1 MLMFLDFV
9 PFKKRPALRRAGAK
23 NDPVNTGRGLRF
35 NEAQNSSSTTDL
47 DVVGVRAKA
56 KDLKWPLAEICQAN
70 IDHGKRVIL
79 SSIGRSIE
87 DRNRRLLAWSRIFPD
102 FPRGVTMSVHVVQL
116 LLVLKSVHGCVKA
129 I

>member
-56 KDLKWPLAEICQAN
+56 KDLKWPLAEICQAK
-70 IDHGKRVIL
+70 IHHSERAIL
-79 SSIGRSIE
+79 SRIGSSVE
-87 DRNRRLLAWSRIFPD
+87 DRNRRLLTWTRILPD
-102 FPRGVTMSVHVVQL
+102 FPRRFTMSVHVVQL
-116 LLVLKSVHGCVKA
+116 LFVLKSVHG
-129 I
+129 